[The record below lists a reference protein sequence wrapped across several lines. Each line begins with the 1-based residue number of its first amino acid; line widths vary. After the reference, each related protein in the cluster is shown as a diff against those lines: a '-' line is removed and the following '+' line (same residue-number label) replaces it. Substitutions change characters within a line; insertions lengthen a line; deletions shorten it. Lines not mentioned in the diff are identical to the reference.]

1 MFGLGET
8 ESLVIVLAILLL
20 FGAKRIPDVAK
31 SFGAGIRE
39 FRRAMREVQDE
50 VHAAASAEP
59 ASPPIAP
66 RIAPTAPPVLASPE
80 QSVPTEKPGVAPT
93 TEVQA

>member
-8 ESLVIVLAILLL
+8 ESLVIILAILLL

-50 VHAAASAEP
+50 VHAAAASEP
-59 ASPPIAP
+59 STPPAP
-66 RIAPTAPPVLASPE
+66 PRSIPPVLAAPD
-80 QSVPTEKPGVAPT
+80 QAVPTAKPGPEPT
-93 TEVQA
+93 TEVKA